1 MMKKSKR
8 KNIHRRPPLSL
19 LDKAIYWV
27 AFFLSFFALLFSVYA
42 LDTIRTLIA
51 FRDAAT
57 IAHVER
63 ASSFLAL
70 FLLIYIE
77 ISLFVYLYCALKQ
90 KNAIWGNSKIQ
101 YGKEPWDKNYFPLLD
116 RRRRAVPSNP
126 TAKSRRRTM
135 LGLWCTG
142 LFFCLLLFSFSL
154 FGRDCMHKDNS
165 ITSYSAIN
173 RISSTYLEEDFA
185 HLTLQTKYVSGY
197 RISSYWVYEIK
208 IEMSDGQRFSF
219 SNRDFYWRQS
229 NRKDLCLEK
238 MVEIKALFSPD
249 QITIKGADDVDKVA
263 AYISLDES
271 QTQRLHQLFE
281 N

>member
-1 MMKKSKR
+1 MKKSKR

-19 LDKAIYWV
+19 LDKAIYWG
-27 AFFLSFFALLFSVYA
+27 AIFLSFFALLFSVYA

-51 FRDAAT
+51 FCDAAT

-63 ASSFLAL
+63 ASSL
-70 FLLIYIE
+70 FILLPLLYVE
-77 ISLFVYLYCALKQ
+77 LSLFIYPLVALAEK
-90 KNAIWGNSKIQ
+90 KAIFGNPKIQ

-116 RRRRAVPSNP
+116 RRRRSAPANQ
-126 TAKSRRRTM
+126 TTKKQKTRIRA
-135 LGLWCTG
+135 LWCVG
-142 LFFCLLLFSFSL
+142 LLLCLSLAPFSF
-154 FGRDCMHKDNS
+154 FGRDCMHKDNR
-165 ITSYSAIN
+165 IVSYNTIN
-173 RISSTYLEEDFA
+173 RISSIYHEEDFA

-238 MVEIKALFSPD
+238 VMELKALFSPD

-263 AYISLDES
+263 AYIALDEA
-271 QTQRLHQLFE
+271 QTQKLHQLFE